1 MLVKPSYEVLEQ
13 QIKELQIKLQSLLE
27 SIAHLSILVDTIPD
41 MIWLKNTDGVY
52 LYCNPVLEKFFGA
65 KREVIIGKTDY
76 DFVDKDM
83 ADMFRENDCRAME
96 QGIPSIN
103 EEWLIFPDTGYR
115 GLFETIKTPM
125 KNPDG
130 ELIGVLG
137 IARDITERKKTEESL
152 IEVQRKIKEAQ
163 KMARLGFWEWDIQT
177 GEVEWSEEVY
187 RIFKLDPKVFFPRI
201 DSILA
206 LSPWPE
212 DHQRDMELI
221 NKAMESRQPGEY
233 EQRFLLPDGTTG
245 YYFSTFHGVY
255 DNDGKLI
262 TMKGTVQDITE
273 NKRAEENQ
281 KKLEEQLR
289 QAQKIESIGRLAGG
303 VAHDFNNMLGII
315 MGNAELAL
323 DELDASSPVAPLL
336 REIQN
341 AGERSTNL
349 TRQLLAFA
357 RKQTI
362 EPRLLDLNNTIN
374 DMLKMLKRLIGEDIN
389 LAWLPGTRLHT
400 VNIDPSQVDQV
411 LVNLCINARDSIDG
425 NGKITIETG
434 NAVFDEEYC
443 RDHPEFRPGQYVKVC
458 VSDNGSGMDKLTM
471 ANLFEPFFTTKEK
484 GQGSGLGLATVY
496 GIVKQNNGFI
506 NVYSEPGKGTTFKL
520 YFQSHQ
526 EAAKYMSEIK
536 QTRDSLRGS
545 ETILLIEDETA
556 ILQMI
561 KRMLERSGYRVFAA
575 STPGEAMNIIN
586 SPEGETVRLLITDVI
601 MPEMDGKELAG
612 KVLSVYP
619 GIKCLFMSGYTA
631 NVIAHH
637 GVLDQGIAFIS
648 KPFSGKDLTE
658 KIRKVLKEG

>member
-1 MLVKPSYEVLEQ
+1 MKPDYETLEQ
-13 QIKELQIKLQSLLE
+13 ELKELRTKHQTLLE
-27 SIAHLSILVDTIPD
+27 SATHLRTLLETLPD
-41 MIWLKNTDGVY
+41 MIWLKNSDGVY
-52 LYCNPVLEKFFGA
+52 LYCNRAAEQFFGA
-65 KREVIIGKTDY
+65 KREEIIGKTDY
-76 DFVDKDM
+76 DFIDKEL
-83 ADMFRENDCRAME
+83 ADMFRKNDCRAME
-96 QGIPSIN
+96 QDIPSIN
-103 EEWLIFPDTGYR
+103 EDRLIFPDNKYS

-152 IEVQRKIKEAQ
+152 IEVQRKIREAQ
-163 KMARLGFWEWDIQT
+163 KMARLGFWEWDIKT

-187 RIFKLDPKVFFPRI
+187 SIFKLDPGEFTPRI

-221 NKAMESRQPGEY
+221 KKAMESHQPGEY

-245 YYFSTFHGVY
+245 YYFSTFQGIY
-255 DNDGKLI
+255 DDDGKLI

-273 NKRAEENQ
+273 KKRAEENQ
-281 KKLEEQLR
+281 KKMEEELR
-289 QAQKIESIGRLAGG
+289 HAQKIESIGRLAGG

-315 MGNAELAL
+315 MGYAELAV
-323 DELDASSPVAPLL
+323 DELDASSPVVPLL
-336 REIQN
+336 GEIQN
-341 AGERSTNL
+341 AGKRSANL

-362 EPRLLDLNNTIN
+362 EPKLLDLNSTIN
-374 DMLKMLKRLIGEDIN
+374 EMLKMLKRLIGEDIN
-389 LAWLPGTRLHT
+389 LAWLPGAQLHPIK
-400 VNIDPSQVDQV
+400 IDPSQVDQV

-425 NGKITIETG
+425 SGKITIETG
-434 NAVFDEEYC
+434 NAVFDNDYC
-443 RDHPEFRPGQYVKVC
+443 REHPEFHPGRYVMVC

-484 GQGSGLGLATVY
+484 GRGSGLGLATVY

-520 YFQSHQ
+520 YFQSHEEAVKSIPEKEQTQ
-526 EAAKYMSEIK
+526 E
-536 QTRDSLRGS
+536 SLRGS

-556 ILQMI
+556 ILKMI
-561 KRMLERSGYRVFAA
+561 KRMLEHSGYRVLAA
-575 STPGEAMNIIN
+575 STPGEAMGIIH
-586 SPEGETVRLLITDVI
+586 SPEGKKVRLLITDVI
-601 MPEMDGKELAG
+601 MPEMDGKEVAENI
-612 KVLSVYP
+612 LSVNP

-648 KPFSGKDLTE
+648 KPFSGKDLAE
-658 KIRKVLKEG
+658 KIRKVLSEG